1 MAIVLHA
8 MELAIGDPQRRPRSL
23 TVHFLRPP
31 KLGPL
36 TARPVV
42 ERAGRALS
50 TATARLEQDGKPV
63 ALGVGAFS
71 PAWDA
76 PEVGD
81 APMPTGVEP
90 PAELAPPLPGAP
102 PLVNQLAMP

>member
-8 MELAIGDPQRRPRSL
+8 MELAIGDPQRQPRSL

-31 KLGPL
+31 KLGPV
-36 TARPVV
+36 TARPIV

-63 ALGVGAFS
+63 ALGIGAFS
-71 PAWDA
+71 PAWEA

-90 PAELAPPLPGAP
+90 PAEAAPSLPGAP
-102 PLVNQLAMP
+102 AFA